1 MAFDGTGNFEPL
13 PPPDF
18 PAVGGNL
25 ILASE
30 FNNVINDLIAGLGQ
44 TITRNGQSPATANL
58 PMGGFKHTAVADAT
72 SDDQYAAY
80 GQVMAK
86 RSVMG
91 AVDWNTYT
99 LPGAYQTVTAS
110 FSSPAVNYPP
120 VSEAGVVIVALA
132 TDTTVVQLYIG
143 GSRMYFRRRLSG
155 TWTSWQGTAA
165 TAAKWETARTVT
177 FATGDV
183 TGSFSIDGSANVINV
198 NLQVKDDSHHH
209 VIDNVDGL
217 QTALD
222 SKFEYLGEMPG
233 GVDLNTK
240 TEAGWW
246 AQSQNVDAASGSN
259 YPTPNAGYLKVYSN
273 SGGFIVVQQYHAY
286 LGNGVWT
293 REYYSGAWTA
303 WKRQL
308 STTETY
314 TKAEQDAALA
324 LKVDDTQFFHTKGI
338 SGNTWQKVTPEAS
351 PDAPPGTPDLEK
363 YGVITPTAA
372 TTSYQNYTFTFE
384 GAFPTA
390 CDFVMLCPNTSSAVT
405 IDLQFWVYAKTRTG
419 FTVRYKASSASSDVK
434 FSFIARGY

>member
-30 FNNVINDLIAGLGQ
+30 FNNVINDLIAGLSQ

-183 TGSFSIDGSANVINV
+183 TGSFSIDGSANVSNV
-198 NLQVKDDSHHH
+198 NLQVTDDSHNH
-209 VIDNVDGL
+209 VISNVDGL
-217 QTALD
+217 QMALD

-233 GVDLNTK
+233 SVDLNTK
-240 TEAGWW
+240 TVTGWW
-246 AQSQNVDAASGSN
+246 SQIHNADAVSGSN
-259 YPTPNAGYLKVYSN
+259 YPTPSAGYLKVYN
-273 SGGFIVVQQYHAY
+273 SSGSIVVQQYHAY
-286 LGNGVWT
+286 NGNGVWT
-293 REYYSGAWTA
+293 REYYSGTWTA

-314 TKAEQDAALA
+314 TKAEIDALPATSLFTFKRTGSLSAASGGAISINYPTGLA
-324 LKVDDTQFFHTKGI
+324 DVLSFELIVHVDI
-338 SGNTWQKVTPEAS
+338 
-351 PDAPPGTPDLEK
+351 
-363 YGVITPTAA
+363 
-372 TTSYQNYTFTFE
+372 TTSIPHPMWGTDYNYR
-384 GAFPTA
+384 
-390 CDFVMLCPNTSSAVT
+390 VVNTSLAWQIENV
-405 IDLQFWVYAKTRTG
+405 AG
-419 FTVRYKASSASSDVK
+419 ESASILGKPYTLNVIYKKS
-434 FSFIARGY
+434 